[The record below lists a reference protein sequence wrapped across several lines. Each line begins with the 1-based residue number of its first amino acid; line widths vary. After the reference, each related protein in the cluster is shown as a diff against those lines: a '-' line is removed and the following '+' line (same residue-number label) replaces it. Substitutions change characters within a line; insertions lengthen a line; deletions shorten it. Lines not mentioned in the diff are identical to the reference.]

1 MLFQWMRKHLFCAVG
16 FAGAGLM
23 MNDQFSW
30 TGMNSNRMNINYYNV
45 GDSAQ
50 KKQFFRLNS
59 MHCRRVARMACLAMD
74 FRRHFNFS
82 KVFVCWA
89 RGESVYAVAVYC
101 SFVVCTHRHWHMQ
114 TAPATNRTRHS
125 HSTGNWRR
133 THTHIQAHS
142 HSDVRELRT
151 AAKKRCG
158 NVNGVR
164 SIVHFVIV
172 RNRFLYTLIA
182 MLCDRCY

>member
-16 FAGAGLM
+16 FTCAGLLSQWSIFVDR
-23 MNDQFSW
+23 N
-30 TGMNSNRMNINYYNV
+30 GMNLNRKKINCYNE

-50 KKQFFRLNS
+50 KKQFFRLIS

-89 RGESVYAVAVYC
+89 RGESVYAVAVC
-101 SFVVCTHRHWHMQ
+101 FSSVVRARRHRHMQ
-114 TAPATNRTRHS
+114 SAPATNRTLYS

-133 THTHIQAHS
+133 THTYKLIHTVMCANGRKEEMCKCQRSAFNHLFRHCAESYFVHAHRN
-142 HSDVRELRT
+142 V
-151 AAKKRCG
+151 AAE
-158 NVNGVR
+158 
-164 SIVHFVIV
+164 HE
-172 RNRFLYTLIA
+172 
-182 MLCDRCY
+182 